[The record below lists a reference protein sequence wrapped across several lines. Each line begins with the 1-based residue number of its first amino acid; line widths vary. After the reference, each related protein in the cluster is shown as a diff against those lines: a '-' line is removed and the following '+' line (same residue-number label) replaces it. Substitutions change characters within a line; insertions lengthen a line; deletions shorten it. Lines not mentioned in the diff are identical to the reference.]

1 MTTDPNWLK
10 SITESYK
17 QEVSES
23 PRNLQEEAENL
34 YNLVETIQTALNADF
49 TEEQVSALINMF
61 ESDSPRKAA
70 SRAAKKSDNII
81 NDVSRH
87 AGDAGG
93 THLETGPWDD
103 SGHYDKLLRKSGKT
117 FKSYKQAANELQ
129 GHVEDAANDG
139 KFDEDGDYEVTSR
152 ATRDYPEESDRS
164 QEAED
169 RINDSVKEFKNHLH
183 KKLGLKGKK
192 K

>member
-10 SITESYK
+10 SITESYT

-23 PRNLQEEAENL
+23 ARNLQEEVENL
-34 YNLVETIQTALNADF
+34 YNLIETIQTALQVDL

-70 SRAAKKSDNII
+70 SRAVKKSDNII
-81 NDVSRH
+81 NDVSRA

-103 SGHYDKLLRKSGKT
+103 SGHYEKLLKKSGKT
-117 FKSYKQAANELQ
+117 FKKYGQAAKHLL

-139 KFDEDGDYEVTSR
+139 KFDQDGDYEVTSR
-152 ATRDYPEESDRS
+152 ATRDYPEEGDRS
-164 QEAED
+164 ADATE
-169 RINDSVKEFKNHLH
+169 RIDGQVADFKKHLH
-183 KKLGLKGKK
+183 KKLDIS
-192 K
+192 